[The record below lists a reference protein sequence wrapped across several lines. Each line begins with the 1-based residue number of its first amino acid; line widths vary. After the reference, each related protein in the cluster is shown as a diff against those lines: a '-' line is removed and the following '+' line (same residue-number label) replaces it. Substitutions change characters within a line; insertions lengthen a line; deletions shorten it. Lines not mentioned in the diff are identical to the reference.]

1 MTGVIFYSIALMGLL
16 ASFNKDK
23 KKTKQALVKAWKSF
37 SNILPQIFTMMLFIG
52 ISLALLDPT
61 TISRLIGEESGFFG
75 IAISLI
81 IGSITM
87 IPPFVGFPLG
97 ASLLEGGAGY
107 PQVAALVSTLI
118 AVGIITLPVEI
129 KHFGKKMAIT
139 RNLLFFL
146 ACVLFTL
153 IIGQVM

>member
-1 MTGVIFYSIALMGLL
+1 MTGVILYSLALAGLL

-23 KKTKQALVKAWKSF
+23 KKTKQALIKAWKSF

>member
-1 MTGVIFYSIALMGLL
+1 MTGVVLYSIALAGLL
-16 ASFNKDK
+16 ASFIKDK
-23 KKTKQALVKAWKSF
+23 KKTRQALIKAWKSF
-37 SNILPQIFTMMLFIG
+37 SNILPQVFTMMFIIG
-52 ISLALLDPT
+52 ISLSLLDPT
-61 TISRLIGEESGFFG
+61 TISRLIGAESGLLG

-87 IPPFVGFPLG
+87 IPPFIGFPLG
-97 ASLLEGGAGY
+97 ASLLQGGAGY

-118 AVGIITLPVEI
+118 AVGVITLPVEM
-129 KHFGKKMAIT
+129 KYFTREMAIT